1 MVGRNP
7 PPPSCTGALI
17 EVKAWQVFERWHRV
31 AFFIFS
37 LSFSSSLHPA
47 TYVHALSFT
56 LSLFRSPCL
65 PRSLSLSAVTLWIAH
80 GPRVTLHFCR
90 ACVAPYQTG
99 RAMHMYRLMFL
110 EWGIV
115 YPWAKWINK
124 CMKILEFS
132 PAATPLL
139 GCRVGSVDED
149 WLRGGELPL
158 RKRQKSPSIMPTC
171 HASHGRGWAAS
182 APQSYIL
189 IITVSALPNL
199 FAKYIIQI

>member
-17 EVKAWQVFERWHRV
+17 EVKAWQVFERWRWV
-31 AFFIFS
+31 AFFFFFLFFLFAPGNIRSLSLLPS
-37 LSFSSSLHPA
+37 LSFTRP
-47 TYVHALSFT
+47 
-56 LSLFRSPCL
+56 P
-65 PRSLSLSAVTLWIAH
+65 SLSLSAVTLWIAH
-80 GPRVTLHFCR
+80 GPRATLHFCR
-90 ACVAPYQTG
+90 ARVARYQTG
-99 RAMHMYRLMFL
+99 RPMHMYRLMFL

-124 CMKILEFS
+124 CMKILKNFTRRHS
-132 PAATPLL
+132 PPRVSTRISGWRLAA
-139 GCRVGSVDED
+139 RRRAASE
-149 WLRGGELPL
+149 
-158 RKRQKSPSIMPTC
+158 KRQKSPFITPMC

-182 APQSYIL
+182 GPQSYIL